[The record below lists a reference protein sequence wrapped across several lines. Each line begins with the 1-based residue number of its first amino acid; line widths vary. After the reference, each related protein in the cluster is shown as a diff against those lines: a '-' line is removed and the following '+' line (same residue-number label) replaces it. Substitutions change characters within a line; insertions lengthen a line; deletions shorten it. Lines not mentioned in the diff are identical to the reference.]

1 MKLLL
6 DENLPKKLKYR
17 FSAEYEVLT
26 VTEMGWSGKK
36 NGELLTAMKELNLT
50 ILLSSDKNMSHQQNL
65 KKHDIALVVLDAPD
79 NRYPT
84 LLEYLPNLEKQ
95 LSKGVKAGLTIINK

>member
-36 NGELLTAMKELNLT
+36 NGELLAVMREQNLS
-50 ILLSSDKNMSHQQNL
+50 ILLSSDKNMSLQQNL
-65 KKHDIALVVLDAPD
+65 KKHKITLVVLDAPD

-95 LSKGVKAGLTIINK
+95 LSKGLETGLTIIKK